1 MVHACRGAVMRTGA
15 ATTGLPPITAAAVQS
30 CGLTNVT
37 NLRQNGADFATVNP
51 DNYMGFSFRATDP
64 ADGKTYD
71 YEYALK
77 GVSNT
82 QVVVTKTLYTPPPVT
97 PTTSPDEKL
106 IADLQSAR
114 MNQLITNQ
122 PDLGYFLDE
131 MEEPQVTM
139 SAVDGTGNIG
149 AAFAKGPFWGQ
160 ITGSWSDAG
169 SADSRYVLG
178 SVGAHYKFTGNAAV
192 GVMAEFDHIDQDD
205 TLGKAKGSG
214 WLVGPYVVARV
225 PDQELYFDARAL
237 WGRSDN
243 DITPTGAPTD
253 SVDGIRSLFM
263 ARASTRLDLG
273 AYEVRPRVEIARAR
287 ESTGL
292 FVDGVGTAVPGIKG
306 AINQAALGV
315 SVSRV
320 ISTSGGALSL
330 SGSLDGIW
338 TNTTSGPDAAY
349 EDGRARVGVGLN
361 YMTDHAGTIS
371 ASAFFDG
378 LAQDGYEGRGIS
390 LAYNLTF

>member
-1 MVHACRGAVMRTGA
+1 
-15 ATTGLPPITAAAVQS
+15 
-30 CGLTNVT
+30 
-37 NLRQNGADFATVNP
+37 
-51 DNYMGFSFRATDP
+51 
-64 ADGKTYD
+64 
-71 YEYALK
+71 
-77 GVSNT
+77 
-82 QVVVTKTLYTPPPVT
+82 VTKILYTSPPVTPTT

-169 SADSRYVLG
+169 AASSRYVLG
-178 SVGAHYKFTGNAAV
+178 SVGAHYKFSDNAAL
-192 GVMAEFDHIDQDD
+192 GLMAQFDHINQDD
-205 TLGKAKGSG
+205 GLLGQASGNG

-225 PDQELYFDARAL
+225 PEHELYFDARAL
-237 WGRSDN
+237 WGRSNN

-253 SVDGIRSLFM
+253 SVDGVRSLIM
-263 ARASTRLDLG
+263 ARASTRFAVG
-273 AYEVRPRVEIARAR
+273 AYELRPRIEIARAR

-292 FVDGVGTAVPGIKG
+292 FIDGVGTPVPGIKG
-306 AINQAALGV
+306 AINQAALGIA
-315 SVSRV
+315 VSRD
-320 ISTSGGALSL
+320 IPTSSGKLNV

-338 TNTTSGPDAAY
+338 TNTTSGVDAAY
-349 EDGRARVGVGLN
+349 EDGRARIGFGLN
-361 YMTDHAGTIS
+361 YKTDAAGTFS
-371 ASAFFDG
+371 ASAFVDG
-378 LAQDGYEGRGIS
+378 LAQDGYEGRGLS